1 MYLKKATYR
10 QMMTYLDQTNLR
22 VENNQKAIYDLSQVM
37 TDFVEMSGKANK
49 LNEFMKNKHLGSDAQ
64 IPTRW
69 SKFFKSIKIKYLKLK
84 KLLAF
89 KK

>member
-1 MYLKKATYR
+1 
-10 QMMTYLDQTNLR
+10 
-22 VENNQKAIYDLSQVM
+22 M

-69 SKFFKSIKIKYLKLK
+69 SKFFKSIKVNYLKLK
-84 KLLAF
+84 KKLDF
-89 KK
+89 NK

>member
-1 MYLKKATYR
+1 
-10 QMMTYLDQTNLR
+10 
-22 VENNQKAIYDLSQVM
+22 M

-49 LNEFMKNKHLGSDAQ
+49 LNEFMKNKHLGSDTQ